1 VNCLRNNPNYD
12 EVYNKRKNDTSC
24 TRKKEK
30 RKIMLYDKHFNDL
43 LQDKD
48 KSLTYETI
56 TIKNRS
62 LRPNQLF

>member
-1 VNCLRNNPNYD
+1 
-12 EVYNKRKNDTSC
+12 
-24 TRKKEK
+24 
-30 RKIMLYDKHFNDL
+30 MLYDKHFNDL